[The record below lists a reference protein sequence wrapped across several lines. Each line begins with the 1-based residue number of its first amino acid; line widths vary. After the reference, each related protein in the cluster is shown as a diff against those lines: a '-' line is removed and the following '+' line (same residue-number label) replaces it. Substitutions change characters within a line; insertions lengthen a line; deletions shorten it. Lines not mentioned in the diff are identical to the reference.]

1 MISLPDTPWGCIE
14 SLDMLG
20 YREIKTPT
28 SSEGAVLPWG
38 TLGRILKIRLNAW
51 CIIGKVGWIL

>member
-1 MISLPDTPWGCIE
+1 MISLPDTLWGCTE
-14 SLDMLG
+14 SLDMLE
-20 YREIKTPT
+20 YREVKSPT

-51 CIIGKVGWIL
+51 LIIGKVGCFL